1 VGPSSIVSHGFFF
14 PKIIYIPNGIKTDG
28 DFFGIYMIFGK
39 KNPRETVP
47 EVATRQ
53 GARAAPLGAPL
64 TLVGHP

>member
-1 VGPSSIVSHGFFF
+1 
-14 PKIIYIPNGIKTDG
+14 
-28 DFFGIYMIFGK
+28 MIFGK

-53 GARAAPLGAPL
+53 GGAPL